1 MHQRSTPFLLP
12 ARFFVLLF
20 GNVHGLLPWL
30 RYLKSARQLTSSS
43 HTLYTWSR
51 LRVVLLIDRPVGF
64 PVSICFP
71 RRFKETHDHQDKIS
85 GMVKEIE
92 VDPLT
97 GHYPAPYSLSP
108 LGPVLKKGLLAPG
121 LLGLLSVVTT
131 LGLLSFLIY
140 RFTTWRQHYRTY
152 VGYNQYVVLCMN
164 L

>member
-1 MHQRSTPFLLP
+1 M
-12 ARFFVLLF
+12 
-20 GNVHGLLPWL
+20 
-30 RYLKSARQLTSSS
+30 
-43 HTLYTWSR
+43 
-51 LRVVLLIDRPVGF
+51 
-64 PVSICFP
+64 
-71 RRFKETHDHQDKIS
+71 S
-85 GMVKEIE
+85 GVVKEIV
-92 VDPLT
+92 VDPST

-108 LGPVLKKGLLAPG
+108 LTPVLKRGLLAPG